1 MTRRI
6 IITPRADLDI
16 DKLFTYIAQDN
27 LDAAIRFFD
36 SARMTFAQLARTPG
50 IGSICEV
57 KNSPL
62 QGLRKW
68 AVKGFEKHL
77 IFYSY
82 SDEYMEV
89 LRVLHGVRDIPNIL
103 DHE

>member
-6 IITPRADLDI
+6 IVTPKADQDI
-16 DKLFTYIAQDN
+16 NDLFTYIAQDN

-36 SARMTFAQLARTPG
+36 STRMTFAQLARTPG
-50 IGSICEV
+50 IGNNCEA
-57 KNSPL
+57 KNPRL

-82 SDEYMEV
+82 SDEYMKV
-89 LRVLHGVRDIPNIL
+89 LRVLHGVRDIPTLL
-103 DHE
+103 D